1 MKKTRMDGEESVSA
15 PSKVAAAS
23 TDYRTPSH
31 RVLARQASMMTGISL
46 RACPEC
52 DLVYRIDLGS
62 SARMAKCPR
71 CGAVLFRRRRNSLDR
86 TLAFTLAGLILFAV
100 ANSFPF
106 LEFEMQG
113 QITQTTLITGITE
126 LYAEGMWA
134 LAVVVFLTVI
144 LAPLLQLLGLIY
156 VLLPLKLG
164 QIPWRLPQVFR
175 LVHALQPWAMME
187 VFMLGILVSVV
198 KLGEMAIIVPGLA
211 LWSYGILILALTASV
226 ASLDPDIVWERI
238 GLRS

>member
-1 MKKTRMDGEESVSA
+1 MAEI
-15 PSKVAAAS
+15 P
-23 TDYRTPSH
+23 
-31 RVLARQASMMTGISL
+31 L
-46 RACPEC
+46 RACHEC
-52 DLVYRIDLGS
+52 DLLYRIDAKS
-62 SARMAKCPR
+62 IASVAKCPR

-100 ANSFPF
+100 ANTFPF

-113 QITQTTLITGITE
+113 QITQTTLITGIRE
-126 LYAEGMWA
+126 LYAQKMWA
-134 LAVVVFLTVI
+134 LAMIVFLTII
-144 LAPLLQLLGLIY
+144 LAPLIQLLGLIY

-164 QIPWRLPQVFR
+164 RLPWKLPQVFR
-175 LVHALQPWAMME
+175 LVHGLQPWAMME

-211 LWSYGILILALTASV
+211 LWSYGILILALAGSV
-226 ASLDPDIVWERI
+226 ASLDPDIVWEKV